1 MNYRYDTDSDLL
13 LKKVVA
19 WRPAATLHD
28 IRRSHPAFRSMSLDH
43 LALRLARLDRD
54 PQTGPADAAREP
66 RKECK

>member
-1 MNYRYDTDSDLL
+1 MNYRYSTDSDRL

-19 WRPAATLHD
+19 WRPAATIHD

-54 PQTGPADAAREP
+54 PQSGAVDAALELHE
-66 RKECK
+66 ECK